1 MHAACQMTKMK
12 INYRKS
18 NIIKFMYKFT
28 RKVSVLTIFTIDF
41 NYKLEVIKVNL
52 FTSLANFVPCGPQLK
67 KYLQIINGYIQT
79 CMSMCMRCMHAHVR
93 MHTHIIISKI
103 KATKIENI
111 SIGQDNSVINF
122 RRFNSLIHLGDAKT
136 IFRCMF
142 LRQSM
147 IY

>member
-12 INYRKS
+12 KKNYRKS

-52 FTSLANFVPCGPQLK
+52 FTSLANFVPCGSQLK

-79 CMSMCMRCMHAHVR
+79 CMYVRCGI
-93 MHTHIIISKI
+93 HTRTIISKI

-122 RRFNSLIHLGDAKT
+122 RRFNSLIHLGDTKT
-136 IFRCMF
+136 IVRCMS

-147 IY
+147 IYLEHR